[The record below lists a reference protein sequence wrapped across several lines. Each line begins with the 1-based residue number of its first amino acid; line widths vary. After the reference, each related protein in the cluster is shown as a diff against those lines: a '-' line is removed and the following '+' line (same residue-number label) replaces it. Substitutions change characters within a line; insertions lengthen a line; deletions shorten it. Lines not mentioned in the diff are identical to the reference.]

1 MDISGSG
8 IPYAASSLARHA
20 AGCPCPACQRQA
32 VRVAA
37 NVGRNPGGEPLSRAE
52 QQQLSRLQQRDD
64 EVRRHEQAHLAA
76 SGGLARGGAS
86 YQYQTGPDGQR
97 YAVGGEVSIE
107 VSPGRTPQ
115 QTLDKARA
123 IRNAA
128 LAPAQPSAQDLAVAQ
143 QAARMA
149 QQAEL
154 QLRASDVAT
163 GGSAQQA
170 RLQRAYRAEEPL
182 PSGLL
187 LSTSA

>member
-8 IPYAASSLARHA
+8 TPYAASSLSRHA
-20 AGCPCPACQRQA
+20 AGCPCPACQRQTA
-32 VRVAA
+32 TVAA
-37 NVGRNPGGEPLSRAE
+37 NVGRNRAGESLSRAE

-97 YAVGGEVSIE
+97 YAVAGEVSIE

-115 QTLDKARA
+115 QTLDKART

-149 QQAEL
+149 QQAEQ
-154 QLRASDVAT
+154 QLRASDAASS
-163 GGSAQQA
+163 GSVQQA
-170 RLQRAYRAEEPL
+170 RLQRAYRADEPL